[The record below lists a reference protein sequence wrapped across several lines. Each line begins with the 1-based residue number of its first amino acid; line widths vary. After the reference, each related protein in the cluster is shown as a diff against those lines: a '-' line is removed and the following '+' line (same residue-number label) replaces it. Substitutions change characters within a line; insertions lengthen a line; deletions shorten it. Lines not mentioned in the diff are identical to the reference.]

1 MRWLVSI
8 LGLVG
13 GLAAGHLGLRWIEHA
28 ARLQGTATAVTEHQ
42 AVLMALTGYVLVA
55 AMVSAVLG
63 SLLAWQQRG
72 RYAGTVLLLSG
83 IVPGV
88 FDLRAFVVTCVLILA
103 GMLAYGLA
111 APVRPWARRISSSW
125 G

>member
-13 GLAAGHLGLRWIEHA
+13 GMAAGHLGLRWIEHA
-28 ARLQGTATAVTEHQ
+28 ARQQGGLIAAPEHEVVLQT
-42 AVLMALTGYVLVA
+42 LTGYVLVA
-55 AMVSAVLG
+55 AMVAAVVG

-72 RYAGTVLLLSG
+72 RYAGTVLLVAG
-83 IVPGV
+83 IVPGI

-103 GMLAYGLA
+103 AMLAYGLT
-111 APVRPWARRISSSW
+111 APVRPWSRRVSSSW
-125 G
+125 S